1 MVNSHRKTY
10 PWQPHHYCAVP
21 QVCLVCQ
28 RKWSNYHCHCI
39 VSLVSQPE
47 RHSTRWVHLSISQY
61 ITVYHSIPQG
71 TIVYHSIPQY
81 TTVYHSI
88 SQYILPQVTVDTNHP
103 VVSLHALFP
112 SLLPMGEE
120 GGPQNA
126 MGFRLLAGPEVT
138 IVASKSSGNESFSRI
153 VYHQAVIWLRC
164 CWTGRYR
171 IQSESFPAIAGFLE
185 ELLTRLACY
194 YTKQVSNPS
203 LPLPSPHFPPLTS
216 LPLPPSSHSYRNP
229 SSRPATP
236 LLFLSLNT
244 LSSLS
249 NTLRL
254 GPPPLSHT

>member
-1 MVNSHRKTY
+1 MSEKVVELPLSLY
-10 PWQPHHYCAVP
+10 CQPCEPA
-21 QVCLVCQ
+21 
-28 RKWSNYHCHCI
+28 RAA
-39 VSLVSQPE
+39 
-47 RHSTRWVHLSISQY
+47 QY
-61 ITVYHSIPQG
+61 KVG
-71 TIVYHSIPQY
+71 TPQY

-88 SQYILPQVTVDTNHP
+88 PQYILPQVTVDTNHP

-112 SLLPMGEE
+112 SLLPIGEE

-153 VYHQAVIWLRC
+153 VYHQAVIWLQC

-203 LPLPSPHFPPLTS
+203 LPLPSPHFPSSPSLISLLQEPQFQASYTSPLPLTEYFEFIEQHFKVGSSSS
-216 LPLPPSSHSYRNP
+216 LSY
-229 SSRPATP
+229 
-236 LLFLSLNT
+236 LNT
-244 LSSLS
+244 LHIPLALDVRSS
-249 NTLRL
+249 
-254 GPPPLSHT
+254 G